1 MFGLISR
8 IDCVAGERDALIK
21 ILIDGTSAMPGCLS
35 YVVAKDAAEPDA
47 IWVTEIWQSREH
59 HRASLSLR
67 SVREAIAKGKL
78 LIVRFAARFETLPV
92 GGQGLDAA

>member
-59 HRASLSLR
+59 HRASYLCRRFRKR
-67 SVREAIAKGKL
+67 SRRGNS
-78 LIVRFAARFETLPV
+78 
-92 GGQGLDAA
+92 